1 MTGIL
6 AACTIPPYY
15 AVNLNDSTFH
25 AYSSTSVTASCT
37 YATAG
42 TFTGSSNGSTAS
54 NTSGA
59 WLTAGSASGLEIKAD
74 IVSGSVTSGTTGSW
88 LSLASDRTW
97 TKTQTPDGT
106 SAVSL
111 TISIRNAATLEVL
124 DSATVTIRAEN
135 E

>member
-1 MTGIL
+1 VTGIL
-6 AACTIPPYY
+6 GALNAAPYY
-15 AVNLNDSTFH
+15 AVNLNNSTFH

-59 WLTAGSASGLEIKAD
+59 WLTAGPASGLEIKAD
-74 IVSGSVTSGTTGSW
+74 IVSGSVTAGTTGSW

-97 TKTQTPDGT
+97 TKHQTPDGT
-106 SAVSL
+106 STVVL
-111 TISIRNAATLEVL
+111 TVSIRNASTLEVL